1 MHYLVEAAEWFV
13 GLFQEGAKTFVSWMG
28 SIVPLVLMLLI
39 AMNSL
44 IRLIGE
50 DRINR
55 LAQKAGNNP
64 VSRYLLLPFIGS
76 FMLCNPM
83 VHSLG
88 RFLPERYKPSYFA
101 SAAQFCHTSNG
112 IFPHINPAELFIW
125 LGIAQGI
132 TKAGLPTGPLAI
144 RYLLGHRP
152 GWRPD
157 AAVGKTLV
165 SSGMIDRVVASL
177 GRKLCEVPVGFKWF
191 VAGLFDGS
199 TCFGGEESAGASFLR
214 MDGKIGRAH
223 V

>member
-1 MHYLVEAAEWFV
+1 MRYLVEAAEWFV
-13 GLFQEGAKTFVSWMG
+13 GLFQEGAKTFVGWMG

-88 RFLPERYKPSYFA
+88 RFLPELSL
-101 SAAQFCHTSNG
+101 
-112 IFPHINPAELFIW
+112 IHI
-125 LGIAQGI
+125 
-132 TKAGLPTGPLAI
+132 
-144 RYLLGHRP
+144 
-152 GWRPD
+152 
-157 AAVGKTLV
+157 
-165 SSGMIDRVVASL
+165 
-177 GRKLCEVPVGFKWF
+177 
-191 VAGLFDGS
+191 
-199 TCFGGEESAGASFLR
+199 
-214 MDGKIGRAH
+214 
-223 V
+223 